1 MELNSLS
8 DVLTEELADLLSA
21 ERQLLDSMPKIA
33 AATHSYEL
41 RDALESHLEE
51 TREHVLR
58 LEQAFGE
65 IGVETLPTHTCKA
78 MRGLAQEAG
87 DTIKA
92 TGDPVAIDAA
102 LIGAAQRIE
111 CYEIAGY
118 GTARALAEE
127 LDLRTVSSMLDQTLD
142 EESKANK
149 LLSKLAT
156 GGLLGSGINRL
167 AAVRGEN
174 EPGEEERSAAG

>member
-8 DVLTEELADLLSA
+8 DVLVEELADLYSA
-21 ERQLLDSMPKIA
+21 EQQLADAMPKMA
-33 AATHSYEL
+33 AAFHSYEL
-41 RDALESHLEE
+41 RDAIESHLEE
-51 TREHVLR
+51 TRGHILR

-65 IGVETLPTHTCKA
+65 IGMETIPPHTCKA
-78 MRGLAQEAG
+78 MRGLIQEAG

-118 GTARALAEE
+118 GTARALADE
-127 LDLRTVSSMLDQTLD
+127 LDLRVASSLLEQTLD

-156 GGLLGSGINRL
+156 GGPLGRRINRL
-167 AAVRGEN
+167 AATRGDN
-174 EPGEEERSAAG
+174 ALEPDEAATSA